1 MTAGKFAVG
10 AAAYLLLMAI
20 SVLAPHVTKAAAVFC
35 GAALISAACLILL
48 LLVYLEARN
57 ANR

>member
-1 MTAGKFAVG
+1 MTPGKFAVG

-20 SVLAPHVTKAAAVFC
+20 SILAPHVTKMAAVLC
-35 GAALISAACLILL
+35 GAALISAAGLILL
-48 LLVYLEARN
+48 RIVYLEARN